1 MSDARMNRRLA
12 GLLSTRLDEAR
23 LDGVPDRRDPRG
35 IRWSLDTLLR
45 AAVTAIAAGA
55 TSLAEAE
62 THTDSLTRAMRRKLG
77 IPRRVP
83 DTTLRDALCTVDPKT
98 LRPCLHS
105 LIRAAYRRKAL
116 APEGL
121 PFGVASFDGK
131 ATALPAVDDHY
142 AQRQS
147 SSEGSLVGV
156 VRTITV
162 TLTSSPARPC
172 IDVTPIPA
180 ATNEMGTFQAAL
192 EHFLVA
198 YAGLDMARVVTYD
211 AGACSLENA
220 AAVQKHGLHYVFGL
234 TAAQPTLYEAA
245 QLWLGPR
252 SAAQADD
259 LSVDLVGARRVTR
272 RLYFGAAKEVDS
284 PEGWE
289 KHLRTVLRVETETV
303 DAKGRCSVENR
314 YLISSLA
321 ADRLEPSEWLLLVRR
336 HWGVETTHQTLDVA
350 FEEDDHPWIEQN
362 PRGML
367 VVAILRRLA
376 YTLLALFRSVTQR
389 SEVQRAMPWK
399 NLLWAVHLALL
410 TATDAQLADLRERA
424 PPAPS

>member
-23 LDGVPDRRDPRG
+23 LDRVPDGRDPRG
-35 IRWSLDTLLR
+35 IRWSLGTLLR
-45 AAVTAIAAGA
+45 SAVAGIAAGA
-55 TSLAEAE
+55 TSLAEVE
-62 THTDSLTRAMRRKLG
+62 RHTKALSQAMRRRLG

-98 LRPCLHS
+98 LGPCLHA

-142 AQRQS
+142 AQRQT
-147 SSEGSLVGV
+147 SSEGPLVGV
-156 VRTITV
+156 VRTVTV

-180 ATNEMGTFQAAL
+180 TTNEMGAFPAAL

-234 TAAQPTLYEAA
+234 TAAQPTLFEAA
-245 QLWLGPR
+245 RLWLGAR

-259 LSVDLVGARRVTR
+259 FSVDLAGERRVTR
-272 RLYFGAAKEVDS
+272 RLYLGAAKEIDS

-303 DAKGRCSVENR
+303 DARGKRTVENR

-321 ADRLEPSEWLLLVRR
+321 ADRLKPSEWLLLVRR
-336 HWGVETTHQTLDVA
+336 HWGVETTHQVLDVA

-367 VVAILRRLA
+367 VVALLRRIA
-376 YTLLALFRSVTQR
+376 YTLLSLFRSVTQR
-389 SEVQRAMPWK
+389 SELKQAMPWK
-399 NLLWAVHLALL
+399 NLLGAIYLALVTATEEHLAG
-410 TATDAQLADLRERA
+410 LRPRA
-424 PPAPS
+424 ALPP